1 MFLPALSFIICK
13 DYTQNNQLQL
23 ARLFSLGNIMK
34 RDTEQVMYFYPNSPN
49 LKIQIW
55 HTVSHNSQVEYK
67 IIIFT

>member
-23 ARLFSLGNIMK
+23 ARLFGLGNLMK
-34 RDTEQVMYFYPNSPN
+34 RDTEQVMYFYPNFPN
-49 LKIQIW
+49 LKIQVW
-55 HTVSHNSQVEYK
+55 RTMSHNSQREHK